1 MNKPRIFI
9 STVTRELKTMRQ
21 RIANIVTDKAA
32 SLSVV

>member
-1 MNKPRIFI
+1 MNKPRIFS
-9 STVTRELKTMRQ
+9 STVTRELKTTRQ